1 MESSPQFMVAKHLQD
16 LVVSQM
22 PQGVNDAHIQRY
34 VQYCMRILS
43 SRIQPLA
50 GAADA
55 DHIKTLL
62 HNKIT

>member
-1 MESSPQFMVAKHLQD
+1 
-16 LVVSQM
+16 M

-62 HNKIT
+62 HNKITQKSTTQQSARGVTVH